1 MERTITYKITD
12 SGQNIRIDSFL
23 RKHGY
28 SMQNLT
34 LLKKMPESILKNGE
48 WSYMQTTLQ
57 AGDILTVRIQ
67 EETSSPNI
75 PAVNL
80 PIDIVYEDE
89 DIIVINKA
97 AGMPIHPSLNNYGS
111 PLRGPLRSHGSP
123 ASFRHLM
130 LQKQSYV
137 PCSSHFPMILL

>member
-89 DIIVINKA
+89 DIIVINP
-97 AGMPIHPSLNNYGS
+97 GSL
-111 PLRGPLRSHGSP
+111 
-123 ASFRHLM
+123 
-130 LQKQSYV
+130 SYPRQEGRRPTFV
-137 PCSSHFPMILL
+137 MMEIDAEGEVHFELEYV

>member
-34 LLKKMPESILKNGE
+34 LLKYMPESILNFGE
-48 WSYMQTTLQ
+48 WSFMQTTLQ

-97 AGMPIHPSLNNYGS
+97 A
-111 PLRGPLRSHGSP
+111 
-123 ASFRHLM
+123 
-130 LQKQSYV
+130 
-137 PCSSHFPMILL
+137 